1 MKQAPDANRDNQDS
15 FIDFDINDNI
25 YAGAAGVVD
34 WERRY
39 IAKRRGAEQSASGAE
54 LDNLTG
60 LAISGGGIRS
70 STFALGVLQALAR
83 RGWLEKFDYLST
95 VSGGGYI
102 GSSLTWFLH
111 KTDCGLGP
119 EDFPFGTRRHNR
131 QVAGKFLEGGDRDKS
146 SVLRWLRQH
155 AGYLTPGSGIDIAS
169 LIAVVLRGTFLSLLV
184 YFPLLMILLLAL
196 LWLSANAFSAGSEL
210 GAFGD
215 FSLLAVLA
223 AGGTA
228 LFLLASIGYSIGTW
242 RSEPP
247 GNARRSTFWY
257 RTRRTY
263 EIWSGRLLI
272 AVGALAVVVT
282 LPFVNHTLDHW
293 FGFATSEG
301 GTLIASI
308 STALGV
314 ASGVGAFIKTQQV
327 PRGLLVGVGSILL
340 VYGLLLLGYQSAH
353 YLYANPHIVFIGWAV
368 RNWLVAAALVVV
380 SLVVGSLAN
389 LNYISIHRYYRDRLM
404 EAFMPSP
411 KIITGN
417 EDSPTGPAVEANSA
431 HLSEFMDNKHPR
443 GPYHILNTNLVLVE
457 SEIPKFR
464 GRGGDNF
471 ILTPGFCGSNA
482 TGWARTA
489 DWMGGR
495 MTLATAMAISGAAA
509 NPHTGVGGEGDTR
522 GQALS
527 FLMVLLN
534 ISMGYWARR
543 PTPQDPG
550 QKPWQA
556 ALRSPIPNFLKPGL
570 WDLIS
575 LQKLNER
582 SSFLML
588 SDGGHFEN
596 LALYE
601 LIRRRCRVI
610 LVCDGDADPDFSF
623 DDLANAL
630 EKVRTDFG
638 VAIDLD
644 SESLQPLVPQDK
656 HDDGAVVGQDADAV
670 RARFSKQGYVH
681 ATIHYPDDTEGTLIY
696 LKASFPHGLPADLY
710 GYRLAHPAFPNEPTA
725 DQFFDEKQFEAY
737 RELGYQLASAM
748 MKSEELH
755 EDTWIGKIFPAY
767 RAAGR
772 NSSTRRPSARTKKRG

>member
-1 MKQAPDANRDNQDS
+1 MKMAADASRGHERNY
-15 FIDFDINDNI
+15 IGFDIKDNAN
-25 YAGAAGVVD
+25 AGAAGVID
-34 WERRY
+34 WEHGY
-39 IAKRRGAEQSASGAE
+39 VAKRRGEARPADGQEPE
-54 LDNLTG
+54 NLTG

-83 RGWLEKFDYLST
+83 RNWLAKFDYLST

-102 GSSLTWFLH
+102 GSALTWFLH

-131 QVAGKFLEGGDRDKS
+131 QVAGKFLKGGDRDKS

-155 AGYLTPGSGIDIAS
+155 AGYLTPGNGIDIAS
-169 LIAVVLRGTFLSLLV
+169 LVAVVLRGTFLSLLV
-184 YFPLLMILLLAL
+184 YFPLLVILLLIL
-196 LWLSANAFSAGSEL
+196 LWLSSSFNKIFTTFSSL
-210 GAFGD
+210 GD
-215 FSLLAVLA
+215 ISLIVILVTI
-223 AGGTA
+223 GTA
-228 LFLLASIGYSIGTW
+228 LFLLVSIGYSIGTR

-247 GNARRSTFWY
+247 SNARRSTFWY
-257 RTRRTY
+257 HVRRTY
-263 EIWSGRLLI
+263 EIWAGRLLI
-272 AVGALAVVVT
+272 VVGASAVVIT
-282 LPFVNHTLDHW
+282 LPFVTQTLNHW
-293 FGFATSEG
+293 FGFATSSG
-301 GTLIASI
+301 GTLIAGI

-314 ASGVGAFIKTQQV
+314 ASGVGAFIKTQRV
-327 PRGLLVGVGSILL
+327 PRGLLVSVGAVLL
-340 VYGLLLLGYQSAH
+340 VYGLLLLGYQSAD
-353 YLYANPHIVFIGWAV
+353 LLLSNPHIVFMGWAV
-368 RNWLVAAALVVV
+368 RNWLVIAALAVL
-380 SLVVGSLAN
+380 SLLVGHLTN
-389 LNYISIHRYYRDRLM
+389 LNLISIHRYYRDRLM

-411 KIITGN
+411 QIITGG
-417 EDSPTGPAVEANSA
+417 EDSPTGPADEANA
-431 HLSEFMDNKHPR
+431 AQLSEFMDAKNPR

-471 ILTPGFCGSNA
+471 ILTPGYCGSNA
-482 TGWARTA
+482 TGWARTT

-509 NPHTGVGGEGDTR
+509 NPHTGVGGEGETR

-534 ISMGYWARR
+534 ISMGYWAQN
-543 PTPQDPG
+543 PTTKDPG
-550 QKPWQA
+550 LEPWKA
-556 ALRSPIPNFLKPGL
+556 AMRSPMPNFLKPGL

-582 SSFLML
+582 SNFLML

-610 LVCDGDADPDFSF
+610 LVCDGAADPDFTF
-623 DDLANAL
+623 GDLANAL
-630 EKVRTDFG
+630 EKIRTDFG
-638 VAIDLD
+638 VAVDLD
-644 SESLQPLVPQDK
+644 SDILQPLVPQDQ
-656 HDDGAVVGQDADAV
+656 HDGAVEGQDADSV
-670 RARFSKQGYVH
+670 RARFSKQGYVR

-696 LKASFPHGLPADLY
+696 LKASFPHDLPADLY

-737 RELGYQLASAM
+737 RELGYQLASTM
-748 MKSEELH
+748 MDSKELRK
-755 EDTWIGKIFPAY
+755 DVRVGKVFTPGKPSL
-767 RAAGR
+767 RA
-772 NSSTRRPSARTKKRG
+772 SKRS

>member
-1 MKQAPDANRDNQDS
+1 MKLAPDANHDNQQS
-15 FIDFDINDNI
+15 YVGFDIKDNI

-34 WERRY
+34 WEHAY
-39 IAKRRGAEQSASGAE
+39 VAKRRGEPQPAPGEE
-54 LDNLTG
+54 PDNLTG

-102 GSSLTWFLH
+102 GSALTWFLH

-131 QVAGKFLEGGDRDKS
+131 EVAGKLLAGGDRDKS

-155 AGYLTPGSGIDIAS
+155 AGYLTPGDGIDIAS
-169 LIAVVLRGTFLSLLV
+169 FVAVVLRGTFLSLLV
-184 YFPLLMILLLAL
+184 YFPMLVIIMLAL
-196 LWLSANAFSAGSEL
+196 LWLSANVFPQGTAL
-210 GAFGD
+210 GALGD
-215 FSLLAVLA
+215 FSLLVVLA
-223 AGGTA
+223 TGGTA
-228 LFLLASIGYSIGTW
+228 LLLLASIGYSIGTW

-247 GNARRSTFWY
+247 GDARRSAFWY
-257 RTRRTY
+257 WIRRHY
-263 EIWSGRLLI
+263 EIWAGRMLI
-272 AVGALAVVVT
+272 AVCALAVVIT
-282 LPFVNHTLDHW
+282 LPFVTRVLDHW
-293 FGFATSEG
+293 FGFATSGG
-301 GTLIASI
+301 GTLIAGI

-314 ASGVGAFIKTQQV
+314 ASGVGAFIKTQRV
-327 PRGLLVGVGSILL
+327 PRGLLVGVGAVLL
-340 VYGLLLLGYQSAH
+340 GYGLLLLGYQSAD
-353 YLYANPHIVFIGWAV
+353 YLLSNPHVLLIGWPV
-368 RNWLVAAALVVV
+368 RNWLVIAALAVV
-380 SLVVGSLAN
+380 SLIVGYLAN

-431 HLSEFMDNKHPR
+431 HLSEFLDSKNPR
-443 GPYHILNTNLVLVE
+443 GPYHIINTNLVLVE

-471 ILTPGFCGSNA
+471 ILTPGYCGSNA

-509 NPHTGVGGEGDTR
+509 NPHTGVGGQGDTR

-527 FLMVLLN
+527 FLMALLN
-534 ISMGYWARR
+534 ISMGYWARK
-543 PTPQDPG
+543 PTLQYPG
-550 QKPWQA
+550 QARWKA
-556 ALRSPIPNFLKPGL
+556 VLRSPIPNFLKPGI

-582 SSFLML
+582 SDFLML

-596 LALYE
+596 LAFYE

-610 LVCDGDADPDFSF
+610 LVCDGAADPDFSF

-638 VAIDLD
+638 VAIDLN
-644 SESLQPLVPQDK
+644 SESLQPLVPRNK
-656 HDDGAVVGQDADAV
+656 RDDSVGVGQEADVV
-670 RARFSKQGYVH
+670 RARFSERGYVR

-696 LKASFPHGLPADLY
+696 LKTSFPHGLPADLY
-710 GYRLAHPAFPNEPTA
+710 GYRLAHPAFPDEPTA

-737 RELGYQLASAM
+737 RELGYQLASTMMDSKAM
-748 MKSEELH
+748 RK
-755 EDTWIGKIFPAY
+755 DARVGKIFTLGKTSV
-767 RAAGR
+767 RG
-772 NSSTRRPSARTKKRG
+772 KKRS